1 MTEAAAHPEELIHE
15 VHQDLQDPVQG
26 TEAADVHVD
35 VPEVVYLEM
44 SSSWQRIEISKS
56 KSISP

>member
-44 SSSWQRIEISKS
+44 SSSLTRM
-56 KSISP
+56 